1 MEDKRPPF
9 IHSYKKAQPLQLI
22 LRRQTR
28 CPTFHIHLQDR
39 HVDPLTRSEILE
51 FLAIDQ
57 TEKLKW
63 QAEDFD
69 CDDLDAMLWV
79 KAKTYFRKRGKNAA
93 FGITHIPAHRLTL
106 YVEEPETG
114 NKNRLSVF
122 YVDPKEDYPKKPHK
136 PARFILM

>member
-1 MEDKRPPF
+1 MVNKKPTF
-9 IHSYKKAQPLQLI
+9 IPSVRKPQPLQLI
-22 LRRQTR
+22 LRHQTR
-28 CPTFHIHLQDR
+28 CPIFHIHLQDR

-63 QAEDFD
+63 QEEDFD
-69 CDDLDAMLWV
+69 CDDLDAQLWV
-79 KAKTYFRKRGKNAA
+79 NAKAFFRKKGKNAA
-93 FGITHIPAHRLTL
+93 YGITHIQGHRLTL

-114 NKNRLSVF
+114 NKNNLTVF

-136 PARFILM
+136 PARFILL